1 MTSPDVYN
9 NFSWLILLIFVDF
22 LWRWELNK
30 TFKELLVIMLFIKMK
45 ILFVHKS
52 FWMINDV

>member
-45 ILFVHKS
+45 FLFVHKS